1 MKLAIPTTSNDEI
14 IDITQHIEEVLEEQ
28 SVENGVVTIFV
39 HHTTAALSIMDLDP
53 GTDLDFLNAI
63 RHLLPHLTYR
73 HPHNPSHAPDH
84 ILATLIGMSVS
95 IPFENRHMTLGTW
108 QRVVLVELDGPKTRQ
123 ITLTLVESV

>member
-1 MKLAIPTTSNDEI
+1 MKLAIPTTSNDGI